1 MHPAICQGVPDR
13 HLRQS
18 ESAHV
23 CQEIHGQQVTKR
35 KFPSRAAAVLA
46 HCFFAS
52 RIGERRGQPMA
63 ARVADRLCQAHEPVM
78 VCASILNVRV
88 CAAAPISDVK
98 AAPLSTALTVKVTWR
113 SLLGVGVW
121 LFGFGRQRNFDQSA
135 NCLGPSGWNVCACN
149 PRIEICEESRL

>member
-46 HCFFAS
+46 HYFFAS
-52 RIGERRGQPMA
+52 RIGEQRGQPMA
-63 ARVADRLCQAHEPVM
+63 ARVADRPCQAHKSVM
-78 VCASILNVRV
+78 VSFDSERSRLRRG
-88 CAAAPISDVK
+88 SDI
-98 AAPLSTALTVKVTWR
+98 
-113 SLLGVGVW
+113 
-121 LFGFGRQRNFDQSA
+121 GRQGSA
-135 NCLGPSGWNVCACN
+135 SQYSFN
-149 PRIEICEESRL
+149 R